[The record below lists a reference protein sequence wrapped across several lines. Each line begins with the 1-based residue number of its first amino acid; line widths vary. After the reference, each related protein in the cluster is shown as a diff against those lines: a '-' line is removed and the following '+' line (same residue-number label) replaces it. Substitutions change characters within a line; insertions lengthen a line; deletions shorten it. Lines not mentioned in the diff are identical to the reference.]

1 MPEKD
6 FKEILRNV
14 EQIKISNNT
23 DIIELINSL
32 KNTGFNAKRLAVACE
47 IYNEMINNKDCV
59 KFF

>member
-32 KNTGFNAKRLAVACE
+32 KKRGVNAKRLAVACVR
-47 IYNEMINNKDCV
+47 IV
-59 KFF
+59 